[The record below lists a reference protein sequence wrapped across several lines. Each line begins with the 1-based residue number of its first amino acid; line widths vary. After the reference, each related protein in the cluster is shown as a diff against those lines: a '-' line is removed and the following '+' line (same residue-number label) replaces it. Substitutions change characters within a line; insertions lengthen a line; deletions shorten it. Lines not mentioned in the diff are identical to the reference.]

1 VRRSENK
8 VILHK
13 TLIQHGVR
21 VHNSVTG
28 PHVTFSSFFVAH
40 CFSVTLF
47 GFIRLK
53 TSDSFCCLKAISP
66 CDLAMADLSERK
78 KRKRSVSSKLPP
90 IMLQELQSAAMNYL
104 RPHVT
109 DAVADIEMLPAG
121 SYVLISN
128 AVDPDRPVE
137 ETRTGQTLKALAAR
151 GMSVFDWPLYG
162 FQAHQEA
169 RHAYVAPLPVR
180 KALEALLI
188 ELHVAER
195 LRTCPLQFW
204 VAGAFPRKIVQPWDL
219 PTVAFTP
226 HVSEVFRIIEGVH
239 TTLSTKLHGV
249 IPLEN
254 FTEAIKSAQV
264 TPLQRVNNSC
274 KTFDQAY
281 NELTMG
287 QKLFMVSSQR
297 YRDKMQRDSA
307 VRAVLK
313 SKRSSSMRA
322 RWMIAKFREAM
333 RKALLGN
340 KVMKTLWQK
349 QWFVD
354 MKRAW
359 YDDPVNRA
367 MFREN
372 GRQTLAKLRQRPE
385 WVSKIAAIHS
395 ARLRGLWEKS
405 RDVMLSVLKLGR
417 QSFAQKLRDPE
428 WYAAFVA
435 RKHDPVRFD
444 VRVQAAALEKRGT
457 AYNTRYE
464 AGLVEALVRKMT
476 EHFPEEGLFEFS
488 WRLMT
493 AYSYADTLLAKLS
506 AGKPDDTELRI
517 LIQRIRTNAGLGAAV
532 WDANV
537 DVVVL
542 KRMYESASGFTP
554 ATLAILNASPTREL
568 AVMRAL
574 GIDRKKTSLGENA
587 KQTYGIAEHG
597 LKILTEEFPHIPAS
611 RKAHACAK
619 GTGVEE
625 IRALVARFEGKS
637 DYAFESRE
645 VDGKPD
651 GIFCKAC
658 QRAFRKTSM
667 WAHSRGPKHMKAV
680 QSMRAATGESM
691 PSSELA
697 VPPGV
702 PCDL

>member
-1 VRRSENK
+1 
-8 VILHK
+8 
-13 TLIQHGVR
+13 
-21 VHNSVTG
+21 
-28 PHVTFSSFFVAH
+28 
-40 CFSVTLF
+40 
-47 GFIRLK
+47 
-53 TSDSFCCLKAISP
+53 
-66 CDLAMADLSERK
+66 MADLSERK
-78 KRKRSVSSKLPP
+78 KRKRRVSSKLPL
-90 IMLQELQSAAMNYL
+90 IMLQELQSAAIEYL

-109 DAVADIEMLPAG
+109 DAVAAMEMLPAG

-180 KALEALLI
+180 KALEALMI
-188 ELHVAER
+188 ELHVADR
-195 LRTCPLQFW
+195 LRALQLQFW
-204 VAGAFPRKIVQPWDL
+204 VTGAFPRKMVQPWGL

-226 HVSEVFRIIEGVH
+226 HISEVFRIIEGVH
-239 TTLSTKLHGV
+239 TTLSTELHGV
-249 IPLEN
+249 MPLEN

-264 TPLQRVNNSC
+264 TPLQRTASSATFINMW
-274 KTFDQAY
+274 KTAS
-281 NELTMG
+281 LAT
-287 QKLFMVSSQR
+287 KLMAASSIRLKKLHRNPVFKAKHSQR
-297 YRDKMQRDSA
+297 A
-307 VRAVLK
+307 
-313 SKRSSSMRA
+313 SSNMRA
-322 RWMIAKFREAM
+322 RWMIAKFREAK

-354 MKRAW
+354 MKRTW

-372 GRQTLAKLRQRPE
+372 GRRTLAKLRQRPE
-385 WVSKIAAIHS
+385 YVSKIKAIHS
-395 ARLRGLWEKS
+395 ARLKGLWENS
-405 RDVMLSVLKLGR
+405 RDVMSNMLKLGR

-428 WYAAFVA
+428 YYAAFVA

-444 VRVQAAALEKRGT
+444 VRVQAVEKRP
-457 AYNTRYE
+457 AYKTRYE
-464 AGLVEALVRKMT
+464 AGLVEALVRMMT

-493 AYSYADTLLAKLS
+493 AYSYADTLLAKLC

-517 LIQRIRTNAGLGAAV
+517 LIQRIRNNVGLGVAV
-532 WDANV
+532 WEANV

-542 KRMYESASGFTP
+542 KRMYESASGFTA
-554 ATLAILNASPTREL
+554 ATLTILNASPTREL

-597 LKILTEEFPHIPAS
+597 LKILTEEFPHISAS

-625 IRALVARFEGKS
+625 IRALVARFEGQS
-637 DYAFESRE
+637 DYIFESRE
-645 VDGKPD
+645 VEGEPD
-651 GIFCKAC
+651 GLFCKAC
-658 QRAFRKTSM
+658 QRAFRKTSG
-667 WAHSRGPKHMKAV
+667 WAHSRGVRHMKAV
-680 QSMRAATGESM
+680 QSMRAAIGGSM
-691 PSSELA
+691 SSLELPI
-697 VPPGV
+697 PPGV
-702 PCDL
+702 LCDL